1 MKSKNIIKKVN
12 EGDNM
17 MKLNTSKE
25 VNEFISNNEMALLYF
40 SSKSCS
46 VCVGMFP
53 KVEEMLK
60 SYPNIK
66 SANIDVDKSTEAA
79 GQHLIFSLPAILVY
93 VNGKETIRKARIIS
107 MLELEKS
114 IKKYY
119 DLIFNY

>member
-1 MKSKNIIKKVN
+1 
-12 EGDNM
+12 M

-25 VNEFISNNEMALLYF
+25 VNEFISNNEMTLLYF

-46 VCVGMFP
+46 VCGSMFP
-53 KVEEMLK
+53 KIEEILK

-66 SANIDVDKSTEAA
+66 SVNIDVDKSTEAA

-93 VNGKETIRKARIIS
+93 VDGKEIIREARIIS
-107 MLELEKS
+107 IMELEKA

-119 DLIFNY
+119 NLIF